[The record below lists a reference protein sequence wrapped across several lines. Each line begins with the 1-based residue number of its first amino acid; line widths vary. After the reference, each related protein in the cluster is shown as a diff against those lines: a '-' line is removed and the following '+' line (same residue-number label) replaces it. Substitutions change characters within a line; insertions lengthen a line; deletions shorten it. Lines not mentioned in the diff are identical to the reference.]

1 MRAVRFSILFLISAT
16 VEDVEVTEDLS
27 QQVALQNVRTF
38 PEGGAANAPEMREL
52 PRPLAAPAI
61 VSDFNIRMAMS
72 PCNWIRSHAFPPQK
86 HKALFIGK
94 YFQQSSTI
102 DLLFF
107 LCAVL

>member
-61 VSDFNIRMAMS
+61 VFNFNIWDV
-72 PCNWIRSHAFPPQK
+72 PCRFKAARTDSQK
-86 HKALFIGK
+86 RTAKH
-94 YFQQSSTI
+94 
-102 DLLFF
+102 
-107 LCAVL
+107 